1 MECAVMECALNEM
14 YRKLNC
20 YLISDTVIFGMQKE
34 FNARHD
40 DKEVFYQIS
49 FYPLRNANL

>member
-1 MECAVMECALNEM
+1 MKF
-14 YRKLNC
+14 Y

-34 FNARHD
+34 FDARHD

-49 FYPLRNANL
+49 FYPLRIANL